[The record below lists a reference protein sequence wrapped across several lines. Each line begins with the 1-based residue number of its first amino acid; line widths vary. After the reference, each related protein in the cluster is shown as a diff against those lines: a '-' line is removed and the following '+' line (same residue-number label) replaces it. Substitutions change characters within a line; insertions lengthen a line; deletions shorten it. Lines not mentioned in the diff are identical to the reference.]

1 MRTDDSTPESTPTN
15 PDDPKNPQDSAGQG
29 GMSRRDLL
37 RSAGLVGLGGIG
49 GIGLTGA
56 GVYVRRARRTAAKAA
71 AAATPTVD
79 PSKVYLSKY
88 LADGKLTVWSM
99 KYRLTDSQT
108 EPAVYNTATQGAR
121 HQALMAKKMFQ
132 SWAVDSPLMVLD
144 PYGTTRTGLYVYFD
158 AATSG
163 KLSVSCATAS
173 TATFSAVAANHASK
187 GFEGLVVALV
197 PGARNTLTLTW
208 TPTSGAKKVIT
219 ASIPAPATLSGYGT
233 QISASVSDESALTP
247 GLFALTGVVGPQG
260 NNTYLFDNHGVMRA
274 ELLAT
279 DQEHYHVVV
288 EDGRLITN
296 TSSSQISVLDH
307 LGHADPIIDFNGY
320 TTHHDLVVVGDIV
333 YALAS
338 RSGSGRV
345 EDRVLRIDLNS
356 GEVAECVDLQKVLP
370 NYEKLAHTRSTA
382 TADPYGVVG
391 EDWAH
396 LNTVQVV
403 GDVMYLSSRE
413 TSTIIALDNALDADS
428 TPSVRYMIGTPA
440 LWKGTGYQKHF
451 LTASGSP
458 TGNAGQ
464 HSVERIH
471 DPELPAGQYYL
482 EMFNNNYWYLGTR
495 ADKDWKGI
503 GPSNASATA
512 TKGTSHWLRYLV
524 DEKAGTYK
532 EAFRVDVPY
541 SSVVSNVFR
550 LGGGTISDNAV
561 VHSGKAYLFSERRP
575 DGTVLATYRYDST
588 SLGYRAYK
596 DSFKGFWYA

>member
-121 HQALMAKKMFQ
+121 HQALMAKKMSQ

-247 GLFALTGVVGPQG
+247 GP
-260 NNTYLFDNHGVMRA
+260 
-274 ELLAT
+274 
-279 DQEHYHVVV
+279 
-288 EDGRLITN
+288 
-296 TSSSQISVLDH
+296 
-307 LGHADPIIDFNGY
+307 P
-320 TTHHDLVVVGDIV
+320 
-333 YALAS
+333 
-338 RSGSGRV
+338 
-345 EDRVLRIDLNS
+345 
-356 GEVAECVDLQKVLP
+356 C
-370 NYEKLAHTRSTA
+370 
-382 TADPYGVVG
+382 
-391 EDWAH
+391 WA
-396 LNTVQVV
+396 
-403 GDVMYLSSRE
+403 
-413 TSTIIALDNALDADS
+413 
-428 TPSVRYMIGTPA
+428 PPC
-440 LWKGTGYQKHF
+440 W
-451 LTASGSP
+451 
-458 TGNAGQ
+458 
-464 HSVERIH
+464 
-471 DPELPAGQYYL
+471 
-482 EMFNNNYWYLGTR
+482 
-495 ADKDWKGI
+495 
-503 GPSNASATA
+503 
-512 TKGTSHWLRYLV
+512 
-524 DEKAGTYK
+524 
-532 EAFRVDVPY
+532 VP
-541 SSVVSNVFR
+541 
-550 LGGGTISDNAV
+550 
-561 VHSGKAYLFSERRP
+561 P
-575 DGTVLATYRYDST
+575 C
-588 SLGYRAYK
+588 
-596 DSFKGFWYA
+596 